1 MNTESSATSG
11 SRTGLSIGSSKFDE
25 EVRSFVQQRLRI
37 FTSTI
42 SSFFVFL
49 SLVFIIILS
58 RDPELNIF
66 SAVGRYCTR
75 PPNAVLFFLTF
86 TSSLVA
92 GVLWRKRIPWKL
104 MRILDAVYIQTLVL
118 PCLYLFANYHYF
130 SFSGFPVVVPFMMLF
145 ILSRSIFIPSRA
157 QWTVALSAPAALGV
171 LIIQLV
177 KGNSFAYSGQ
187 AFNSPHFIDM
197 IFQNQILLIG
207 SIVVAAIASRVHLG
221 LRMEYF
227 QVRQFGQYK
236 IERLLG
242 KGGMGEVYLATHSLL
257 KRPTAVKFLRPEI
270 TGVKTLN
277 RFEKEVRLSSELSHP
292 NSISIYDYGHTAEGF
307 FYYAMEFLHGANLR
321 QVVRETGPMP
331 ASRVIHILV
340 AACGALK
347 EAHDK
352 GIIHR
357 DIKPEN
363 IMVCELGG
371 EKDVVKIL
379 DFGLVKDLKD
389 PNSMEFEEEGSISG
403 TPETIAPEALG
414 KGSVGPLSD
423 LYSLCAVGCFLL
435 TGKPIFNAQTV
446 TDFLKSHLYSVPI
459 PPSKRNDLVPEDLER
474 VLLKGLRKT
483 PKSRHESIDEMR
495 TALLECVDSGLW
507 GREEAE
513 GWWEENKD
521 IIHVE
526 KEPVKELFTQ
536 TLHDGATVTMSL
548 PQMGKPGVL
557 K

>member
-1 MNTESSATSG
+1 MNMESSENSGSG

-37 FTSTI
+37 FTTTI
-42 SSFFVFL
+42 SSFFILMSFI
-49 SLVFIIILS
+49 FIIILS

-75 PPNAVLFFLTF
+75 APNSILFFLTL
-86 TSSLVA
+86 TSSVIS
-92 GVLWRKRIPWKL
+92 GFLWRKRIPWNM
-104 MRILDAVYIQTLVL
+104 MRALDAAYLQTLLL
-118 PCLYLFANYHYF
+118 PCLYLYLRYHNF

-145 ILSRSIFIPSRA
+145 ILARSIFIPSRA
-157 QWTVALSAPAALGV
+157 QWTVALSAPAAVGV

-177 KGNSFAYSGQ
+177 KGNSFAFSGQ
-187 AFNSPHFIDM
+187 AFDSPHFVDM
-197 IFQNQILLIG
+197 IFQNQVLLIG

-277 RFEKEVRLSSELSHP
+277 RFEKEVRLSSQLSHP

-321 QVVRETGPMP
+321 QIVRETGPMP
-331 ASRVIHILV
+331 ASRAIHVLV

-389 PNSMEFEEEGSISG
+389 PASMEFEEEGSISG

-435 TGKPIFNAQTV
+435 TGKPIFNAKSV

-459 PPSKRNDLVPEDLER
+459 PPSKRNDQVPEDIEK

-483 PKSRHESIDEMR
+483 PKSRHKGVDEMR
-495 TALLECVDSGLW
+495 TALLECADAGLW
-507 GREEAE
+507 GRDEAE
-513 GWWEENKD
+513 EWWTENSE
-521 IIHVE
+521 ILSIE
-526 KEPVKELFTQ
+526 KETAMEQFTQ
-536 TLHDGATVTMSL
+536 TLHEGATVTMSL
-548 PQMGKPGVL
+548 PVMRGK
-557 K
+557 